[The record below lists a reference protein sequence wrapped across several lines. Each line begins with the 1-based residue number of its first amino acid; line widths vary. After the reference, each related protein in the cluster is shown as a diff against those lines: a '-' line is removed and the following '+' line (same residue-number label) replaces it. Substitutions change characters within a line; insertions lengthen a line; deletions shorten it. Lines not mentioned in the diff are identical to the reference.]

1 MNDPYDLKML
11 KRPSQHFLF
20 LRDLIDRQHQIMVLE
35 IKFGDDLLMRGIESN
50 QEVSKLQPSNSW
62 PPMTDAGHINNN
74 FDDPLDE
81 PFFVG
86 KIKPKS
92 NFAYFSRFYGLKIL
106 KTCLWVWLNRF
117 HEGKNP
123 KILCHVRAFNRE
135 ETKKCSLVSHDILY
149 LFKTRSYEFSKFRF
163 FIFCI
168 WLLLTNFTV
177 ESLLNMKLLLIKKIK
192 SVKPFR

>member
-81 PFFVG
+81 PFFCWQDQA
-86 KIKPKS
+86 KIQ
-92 NFAYFSRFYGLKIL
+92 FCLFFKIL
-106 KTCLWVWLNRF
+106 WA
-117 HEGKNP
+117 KN
-123 KILCHVRAFNRE
+123 
-135 ETKKCSLVSHDILY
+135 T
-149 LFKTRSYEFSKFRF
+149 
-163 FIFCI
+163 
-168 WLLLTNFTV
+168 
-177 ESLLNMKLLLIKKIK
+177 
-192 SVKPFR
+192 